1 MSWRGTLLALLL
13 AGLALSFLLLSD
25 RFHTHPATEPLL
37 GIDAAAVDRID
48 IVEKGRSV
56 TLVGKNGDWTVQG
69 SFTDRADP
77 TLVRL
82 LLGKASEIVP
92 LDVLRRGDLKGAVSL
107 EALDLKNPKR
117 SVTVTAG
124 KKKDHLIRNF
134 WAGRRR
140 DLCPPR
146 QRKRG
151 VPDFL

>member
-25 RFHTHPATEPLL
+25 RFHTHTATEPLL

-92 LDVLRRGDLKGAVSL
+92 LDVL
-107 EALDLKNPKR
+107 
-117 SVTVTAG
+117 
-124 KKKDHLIRNF
+124 
-134 WAGRRR
+134 
-140 DLCPPR
+140 
-146 QRKRG
+146 KRG
-151 VPDFL
+151 GSQGGG